1 MKLPN
6 NQIDSDIKSFL
17 DEKVNEYNTTSFI
30 EPDPI
35 SVPHRYT
42 LKEDI
47 EISGFLAATIAWG
60 NRQQIVKTAHRL
72 MDLMGESP
80 YDFVMEHK
88 NRHLDK
94 LDGFVYRTF
103 NETDAKYFIK
113 AFKHIYKQHGGIEA
127 VFLRYATSVS
137 LQPAIHYFRKHFFE
151 INHPQ
156 RTEKHVSD
164 PFKGSAAK
172 KINLFLRW
180 MIRKD
185 QRGVDFGLWQSLHP
199 SQLSCPLDVH
209 SGNIARKLGLLSR
222 LQNDAKAVEELDI
235 KLRLMDA
242 EDPVKYDFALFGLG
256 VYNDF

>member
-1 MKLPN
+1 MKSQN
-6 NQIDSDIKSFL
+6 NHIDSSIKLFL
-17 DEKVNEYNTTSFI
+17 DEKVNDYNTSAFI
-30 EPDPI
+30 EFDPI

-80 YDFVMEHK
+80 YDFAMEHK
-88 NRHLDK
+88 THHLDK

-103 NETDAKYFIK
+103 NETDVKYFIK
-113 AFKHIYKQHGGIEA
+113 AIKHIYQQHGGIEA
-127 VFLRYATSVS
+127 VFLRYATPVS

-222 LQNDAKAVEELDI
+222 FQNDARAVEELDI
-235 KLRLMDA
+235 NLRLMDA
-242 EDPVKYDFALFGLG
+242 KDPVKYDFALFGLG